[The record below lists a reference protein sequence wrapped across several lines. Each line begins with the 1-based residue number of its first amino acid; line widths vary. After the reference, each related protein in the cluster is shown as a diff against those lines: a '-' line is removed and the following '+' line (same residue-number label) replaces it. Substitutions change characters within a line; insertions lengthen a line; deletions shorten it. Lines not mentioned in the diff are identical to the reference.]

1 MSYRRIWTF
10 LLALGLLLSLAG
22 QAMAAG
28 DIDTEKAVTL
38 TLSYQDEYLPISG
51 ARFSLYQVA
60 RAKKTGELTICEDF
74 APYEESIDI
83 RGRTDETDAAWRALA
98 LTLEGFVLRD
108 KISPIDEGK
117 TDEDGLLSF
126 PTSEDVTLLPGLYLV
141 VGRRHLQGE
150 YYYDPQAFLIM
161 LPTIDTEENVW
172 QYHMAVLVK
181 YDRRPARGDTPGE
194 DQSVVKIWEDGGAS
208 TSRPGSITIDL
219 LQDGELYDTVAL
231 TKENNWRYTWKGL
244 DSRHR
249 YLAVERVPAGYAA
262 RTEREGNTIVLTN
275 YAEFSQSTTEHAGKL
290 PQTGALWWPVGV
302 LGVCGAGCL
311 LLSGII
317 KKREQDG

>member
-60 RAKKTGELTICEDF
+60 RAKKTGDLTICEDF

-181 YDRRPARGDTPGE
+181 YDRRPARGDTPG
-194 DQSVVKIWEDGGAS
+194 
-208 TSRPGSITIDL
+208 
-219 LQDGELYDTVAL
+219 
-231 TKENNWRYTWKGL
+231 
-244 DSRHR
+244 
-249 YLAVERVPAGYAA
+249 
-262 RTEREGNTIVLTN
+262 
-275 YAEFSQSTTEHAGKL
+275 
-290 PQTGALWWPVGV
+290 
-302 LGVCGAGCL
+302 
-311 LLSGII
+311 
-317 KKREQDG
+317 